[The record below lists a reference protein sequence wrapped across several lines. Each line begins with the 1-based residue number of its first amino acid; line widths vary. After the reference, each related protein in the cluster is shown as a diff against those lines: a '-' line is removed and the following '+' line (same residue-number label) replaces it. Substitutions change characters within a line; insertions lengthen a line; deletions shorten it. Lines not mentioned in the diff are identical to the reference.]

1 MTTVRPESRLQ
12 QSLDDV
18 TRVLDRHRVLET
30 LTHRQEGPKR
40 DLLESLQHR
49 QNRRILSKELLVS
62 LLNGSIWGVVV
73 GIVAVALYAKF
84 ALGAVM
90 NRCGGAQPRR
100 RGRGRSS
107 HSIWTTLDRARSGV
121 RIERIAYVHH

>member
-30 LTHRQEGPKR
+30 LTHRQEGPKH

-49 QNRRILSKELLVS
+49 QNLVELHKRLRAMHPTDVAFVLEALPPEDRQTVWEQIDPDKAGLGLHS
-62 LLNGSIWGVVV
+62 TGRDSAYGSSVLLTFITDAMGFF
-73 GIVAVALYAKF
+73 LF
-84 ALGAVM
+84 LGLAS
-90 NRCGGAQPRR
+90 AFLQ
-100 RGRGRSS
+100 
-107 HSIWTTLDRARSGV
+107 
-121 RIERIAYVHH
+121 